1 MRTRLL
7 TATVMV
13 WLALAGTPAA
23 QNRAELQMNADL
35 RMIQEQVSRLQLAT
49 NQLTE
54 QLKIINKRMDD
65 QSSASQKQVADVRL
79 LITNLANTV
88 NTIREKVDDNTVRV
102 SQLGQELP
110 AIRSGLGMVATQLNT
125 LVGLLQPPG
134 QPDRPERAARI
145 LAGSDRQRPAP
156 GLAHRDFPGGDER
169 LHGESPST
177 RDRGIHAVR
186 HRLSRRPR
194 RPPKHSSTSAWSYFN
209 DKKGKEAID
218 AFDKVV
224 KNYKGSAQV
233 PDALF
238 QQALVYMQLG
248 QKARGEQ
255 ALSASRQG
263 IPGNIVGY
271 DGETAA
277 VPLIATAPAAK
288 DR

>member
-23 QNRAELQMNADL
+23 QNRSELQMNADM

-79 LITNLANTV
+79 LITSLANTV
-88 NTIREKVDDNTVRV
+88 NTVREKVDDNTVRV

-125 LVGLLQPPG
+125 LVGLLQPPVN
-134 QPDRPERAARI
+134 PTDPNAPP
-145 LAGSDRQRPAP
+145 GSAP
-156 GLAHRDFPGGDER
+156 GQIGNVQLPDSPTAIFNAALSDYMANRFPLAIEGFTQYVNDYPT
-169 LHGESPST
+169 SPKAPEAQFYV
-177 RDRGIHAVR
+177 GM
-186 HRLSRRPR
+186 
-194 RPPKHSSTSAWSYFN
+194 SYFN
-209 DKKGKEAID
+209 DKKGKEALE

-224 KNYKGSAQV
+224 RNYKGSPQV
-233 PDALF
+233 AEALYT
-238 QQALVYMQLG
+238 QALTYLQLG
-248 QKARGEQ
+248 QR
-255 ALSASRQG
+255 
-263 IPGNIVGY
+263 
-271 DGETAA
+271 
-277 VPLIATAPAAK
+277 PAAMK
-288 DR
+288 MFKQVATEFPDTPSGIMAKQRLSQPQ

>member
-23 QNRAELQMNADL
+23 QNRAELQMNADM

-125 LVGLLQPPG
+125 LVGLLQPPVNPTDPNAPPGSSPG
-134 QPDRPERAARI
+134 QIGNVQLPDSPTAIFQAAMNDYTANRLP
-145 LAGSDRQRPAP
+145 LAIEGFTQYVTDYPT
-156 GLAHRDFPGGDER
+156 
-169 LHGESPST
+169 SPKAAEAQFYI
-177 RDRGIHAVR
+177 GMA
-186 HRLSRRPR
+186 
-194 RPPKHSSTSAWSYFN
+194 YFN

-248 QKARGEQ
+248 QKAAANKLFQQVAKEFPETSSGMMAKQR
-255 ALSASRQG
+255 LS
-263 IPGNIVGY
+263 P
-271 DGETAA
+271 
-277 VPLIATAPAAK
+277 
-288 DR
+288 